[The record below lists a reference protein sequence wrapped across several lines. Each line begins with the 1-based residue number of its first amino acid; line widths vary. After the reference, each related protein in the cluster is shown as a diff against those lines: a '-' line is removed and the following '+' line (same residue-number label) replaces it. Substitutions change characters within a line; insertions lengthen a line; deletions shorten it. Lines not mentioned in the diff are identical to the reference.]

1 MEFLVFQWFLYLK
14 KEIMTKIKINLNGK
28 ITEIAEKS
36 SISDLI
42 DNLGFDIKKIAV
54 EKNLEIIFPD
64 QYQNEI
70 INAGDEIEM
79 IHFIGGG

>member
-1 MEFLVFQWFLYLK
+1 
-14 KEIMTKIKINLNGK
+14 MTKIKINLNGK

-54 EKNLEIIFPD
+54 EKNLEIISPD

>member
-1 MEFLVFQWFLYLK
+1 
-14 KEIMTKIKINLNGK
+14 MTKIKINLNGK

-36 SISDLI
+36 YISDLI

>member
-1 MEFLVFQWFLYLK
+1 MS
-14 KEIMTKIKINLNGK
+14 KIKINLNGK
-28 ITEIAEKS
+28 IQEIAEKS
-36 SISDLI
+36 SIEDLI
-42 DNLGFDIKKIAV
+42 KSLELDIKKIAI

-70 INAGDEIEM
+70 LCDGDNIEM

>member
-1 MEFLVFQWFLYLK
+1 MA
-14 KEIMTKIKINLNGK
+14 KIKINLNGK
-28 ITEIAEKS
+28 ITQIEENS

-42 DNLGFDIKKIAV
+42 ENLGFDVKKIAI

-64 QYQNEI
+64 QYKLEI
-70 INAGDEIEM
+70 INSDDIIEM

>member
-1 MEFLVFQWFLYLK
+1 
-14 KEIMTKIKINLNGK
+14 MTKIKINLNGK
-28 ITEIAEKS
+28 ITGIAEKS

>member
-1 MEFLVFQWFLYLK
+1 
-14 KEIMTKIKINLNGK
+14 MTKIKINLNGK